1 MPVAVDNDANLAAL
15 GEHRLRFGDAH
26 HSITVKA
33 GTSIGSGII
42 VDGRLHRAGRVHD
55 DAKTARFA
63 EFRRVFKPLGA
74 RAEEAFE
81 TVFASPALSHAQL
94 LSFCRRPSL
103 FLELAPAC

>member
-42 VDGRLHRAGRVHD
+42 VDGRLHRGATSAAGDITHTRID
-55 DAKTARFA
+55 IDAGVACACAGMGNRTLA
-63 EFRRVFKPLGA
+63 
-74 RAEEAFE
+74 
-81 TVFASPALSHAQL
+81 TSASQTKRNMVIP
-94 LSFCRRPSL
+94 P
-103 FLELAPAC
+103 